1 MEQTS
6 KNRKTTDMAN
16 PLLWLAMAL
25 FPNGRIANRPVK
37 VSRREYRALLREN
50 AESSERAMGETIE
63 PAFNRTSI
71 VLEASQDWA
80 ELHAGRRLDGSL
92 IDDPREYPKEQNK

>member
-1 MEQTS
+1 
-6 KNRKTTDMAN
+6 MAN

-25 FPNGRIANRPVK
+25 FPNGRLANRPVK

-92 IDDPREYPKEQNK
+92 IDDPREYPKEQDK

>member
-1 MEQTS
+1 
-6 KNRKTTDMAN
+6 
-16 PLLWLAMAL
+16 
-25 FPNGRIANRPVK
+25 
-37 VSRREYRALLREN
+37 
-50 AESSERAMGETIE
+50 MGETIE

-92 IDDPREYPKEQNK
+92 IDDPREYPKEQDK